1 MELKLINNKAQV
13 AMIDLVIAFVIAFGL
28 VAVLLSY
35 IDLPTEVINDRI
47 QTEDKLLKAVE
58 STNILLNSHGFPTNW
73 DQDNVEISSIVK
85 SPNVIDFKKLNQFRN
100 LSYEKKKEL
109 LNINDF
115 NYTLIIKVD
124 NSTIKDGITNL
135 NLETVAVNRIALL
148 GGEYAHIQFKV
159 W

>member
-58 STNILLNSHGFPTNW
+58 STNILLNIH
-73 DQDNVEISSIVK
+73 
-85 SPNVIDFKKLNQFRN
+85 
-100 LSYEKKKEL
+100 
-109 LNINDF
+109 
-115 NYTLIIKVD
+115 
-124 NSTIKDGITNL
+124 
-135 NLETVAVNRIALL
+135 
-148 GGEYAHIQFKV
+148 
-159 W
+159 

>member
-1 MELKLINNKAQV
+1 
-13 AMIDLVIAFVIAFGL
+13 MI
-28 VAVLLSY
+28 
-35 IDLPTEVINDRI
+35 
-47 QTEDKLLKAVE
+47 K
-58 STNILLNSHGFPTNW
+58 
-73 DQDNVEISSIVK
+73 
-85 SPNVIDFKKLNQFRN
+85 

>member
-148 GGEYAHIQFKV
+148 GGEYAQIQFKV

>member
-35 IDLPTEVINDRI
+35 IDLPTEIINDRV
-47 QTEDKLLKAVE
+47 QTEDKLLIALE
-58 STNILLNSHGFPTNW
+58 STNILLNSHGYPTNW
-73 DQDNVEISSIVK
+73 NNDNVEIPSIIK
-85 SPNVIDFKKLNQFRN
+85 SPNSIDLKKLSQFRN

-115 NYTLIIKVD
+115 NYTLTIKVD
-124 NSTIKDGITNL
+124 NTTITDGITNIDF
-135 NLETVAVNRIALL
+135 ETVAVNRIALL
-148 GGEYAHIQFKV
+148 GGKYAQIQFKV

>member
-35 IDLPTEVINDRI
+35 IDLPTEVINDRV
-47 QTEDKLLKAVE
+47 QTEDKLIKAIE
-58 STNILLNSHGFPTNW
+58 STNILLYSHGFPTNW
-73 DQDNVEISSIVK
+73 DQNNVEIPSLIK
-85 SPNVIDFKKLNQFRN
+85 SPNLIDSKKLNQFRN

-115 NYTLIIKVD
+115 NYTLTIKVD
-124 NSTIKDGITNL
+124 NTTITDGITNID
-135 NLETVAVNRIALL
+135 LEAVAVNRIALL
-148 GGEYAHIQFKV
+148 GGKYAQIQFKV